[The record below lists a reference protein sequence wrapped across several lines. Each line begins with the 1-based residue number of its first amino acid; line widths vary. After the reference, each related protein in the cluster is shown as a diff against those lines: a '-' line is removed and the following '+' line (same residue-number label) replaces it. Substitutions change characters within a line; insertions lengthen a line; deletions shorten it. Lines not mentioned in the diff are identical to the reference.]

1 MKKTSQIG
9 KRYRYPHQTDFHI
22 RIPSSHKTQI
32 SKRFCEDNLP
42 LQMAEQNRQGGAESI
57 MLSTPTCSPPRQAY
71 NLYIL
76 PIPILIAV
84 PAHAPAVKNTDTQ
97 FQQKEDAAPKAA
109 SSYNYLDLYLSISSR
124 ILKSCSCSSGVL
136 AERNS

>member
-1 MKKTSQIG
+1 M
-9 KRYRYPHQTDFHI
+9 
-22 RIPSSHKTQI
+22 
-32 SKRFCEDNLP
+32 L
-42 LQMAEQNRQGGAESI
+42 LQMAEQNRQGGAEPI
-57 MLSTPTCSPPRQAY
+57 MLSIPTCAPPRQAY

-84 PAHAPAVKNTDTQ
+84 PANALAVKNTDTQ
-97 FQQKEDAAPKAA
+97 FHQKEDAAQKLHPLI
-109 SSYNYLDLYLSISSR
+109 NYLDLYLSISSR